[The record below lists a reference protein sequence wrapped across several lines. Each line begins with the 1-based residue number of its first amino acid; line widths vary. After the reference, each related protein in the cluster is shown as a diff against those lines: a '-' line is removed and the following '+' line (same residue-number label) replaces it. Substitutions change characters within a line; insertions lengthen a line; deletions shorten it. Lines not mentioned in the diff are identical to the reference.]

1 MKKAMLWMLTGALCW
16 SLTACGGQ
24 DAGDSTASTQGSNT
38 STTSA
43 QGAEASAQ
51 SSGTSAADTPQIPTY
66 SVGETVSTDIF
77 SFTLQAAQ
85 WTIALDN
92 VSGETFFLPKE
103 YSAQDD
109 ADNPYVAPIGHTYIA
124 MTIVGTNLDRAT
136 NELYSSFGSPLL
148 TEVQVDGQTYPV
160 TMECGA
166 VMTNLDKTVLDP
178 NGYPNTIHANQW
190 YSDVTSNMLLQVGES
205 QTRRVYLD
213 VAEEITD
220 LTTPF
225 SFTVQIPNSDGE
237 KEEFTYQVTGA

>member
-1 MKKAMLWMLTGALCW
+1 M
-16 SLTACGGQ
+16 
-24 DAGDSTASTQGSNT
+24 
-38 STTSA
+38 
-43 QGAEASAQ
+43 
-51 SSGTSAADTPQIPTY
+51 
-66 SVGETVSTDIF
+66 GETVSTDIF

-237 KEEFTYQVTGA
+237 KEEFTYQVASA